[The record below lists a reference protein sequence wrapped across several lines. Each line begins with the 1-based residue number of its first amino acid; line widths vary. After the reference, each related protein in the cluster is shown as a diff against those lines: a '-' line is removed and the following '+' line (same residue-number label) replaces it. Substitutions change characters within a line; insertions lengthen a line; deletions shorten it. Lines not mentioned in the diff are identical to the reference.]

1 VDFIHALLHKGLKF
15 SQVIDGWVCKVTIQ
29 GQGQSIAKRL
39 SSVTSFNKFWGWNMQ
54 TDRYVCLPHYAF
66 VLYTLW
72 NKYTKEYVLQCFLLH
87 IWFVVCFMC
96 RVRSLP
102 QCLQPAT
109 FPVSMMVMVSTS
121 GPHVQR
127 KMVGTTYLSESLMVW
142 PGHCHSPETCVF
154 VIHHFLCWIFIQS
167 CVSFLN
173 MLHDTYFGV
182 TVLLFCMIWWLK
194 WSFIMQN

>member
-1 VDFIHALLHKGLKF
+1 MWLPIWKLVYMLG
-15 SQVIDGWVCKVTIQ
+15 
-29 GQGQSIAKRL
+29 
-39 SSVTSFNKFWGWNMQ
+39 GWNMQ

-72 NKYTKEYVLQCFLLH
+72 NKYTKEYVLQSFLLH
-87 IWFVVCFMC
+87 IWFIVCFMC

-127 KMVGTTYLSESLMVW
+127 KMVGTTYLSDSLMVW

-154 VIHHFLCWIFIQS
+154 VIHHFYVESLSSHVFHSWTCFMIHILEWQFYSSAWYDGWSGLSLCRINILEE
-167 CVSFLN
+167 FLLLLCAYVKN
-173 MLHDTYFGV
+173 
-182 TVLLFCMIWWLK
+182 VLYYASLNYTHLVIL
-194 WSFIMQN
+194 IYT